1 MQRITSQPSIEAPT
15 RQTSFPNP
23 TPSSVAAT
31 KRMRSNRRVDTKP
44 EIEVRSLLHRNGF
57 RFRKDYPIR
66 LSNGTIVHP
75 DIVFTKKRVAV
86 FIDGCYWHSCP
97 LHGTTPKSNRHYW
110 IPKLLQNVE
119 RDKKTDIDLR
129 ANGWKVLR
137 IWEHVDPEDAAS
149 MIVSE
154 VLDT

>member
-110 IPKLLQNVE
+110 IPKLRQNVE

>member
-1 MQRITSQPSIEAPT
+1 
-15 RQTSFPNP
+15 
-23 TPSSVAAT
+23 
-31 KRMRSNRRVDTKP
+31 MRSNRRVDTKP

-66 LSNGTIVHP
+66 LTNGTIVHR

-97 LHGTTPKSNRHYW
+97 IHGTTPKSNRNYW
-110 IPKLLQNVE
+110 IPKLRQNVE
-119 RDKKTDIDLR
+119 RDKKTGIDLR

-149 MIVSE
+149 MIASE
-154 VLDT
+154 VLDV

>member
-1 MQRITSQPSIEAPT
+1 MQRIASQPSTEAPT
-15 RQTSFPNP
+15 RQASSPNP
-23 TPSSVAAT
+23 TPSSVAAAN
-31 KRMRSNRRVDTKP
+31 RMRSNRRVDTKP

-66 LSNGTIVHP
+66 LTSGTIVHP

-97 LHGTTPKSNRHYW
+97 IHGTTPKSNRNYW
-110 IPKLLQNVE
+110 IPKLRQNVE
-119 RDKKTDIDLR
+119 RDKKTGIDLR

-137 IWEHVDPEDAAS
+137 IWEHVEPEDAAS
-149 MIVSE
+149 MIASE
-154 VLDT
+154 VLDA

>member
-1 MQRITSQPSIEAPT
+1 
-15 RQTSFPNP
+15 
-23 TPSSVAAT
+23 
-31 KRMRSNRRVDTKP
+31 MRSNRRVDTKP

-66 LSNGTIVHP
+66 LTSGTIVHP

-97 LHGTTPKSNRHYW
+97 IHGTTPKSNRHYW
-110 IPKLLQNVE
+110 IPKLRQNVE

-149 MIVSE
+149 MIASE
-154 VLDT
+154 VLDA

>member
-1 MQRITSQPSIEAPT
+1 
-15 RQTSFPNP
+15 
-23 TPSSVAAT
+23 
-31 KRMRSNRRVDTKP
+31 MRSNRRVDTKP

-66 LSNGTIVHP
+66 LTSGTIVHP

-97 LHGTTPKSNRHYW
+97 IHGTTPKSNRNYW
-110 IPKLLQNVE
+110 IPKLRQNVE
-119 RDKKTDIDLR
+119 RDKKTGIDLR

-137 IWEHVDPEDAAS
+137 IWEHVEPEDAAS
-149 MIVSE
+149 MIASE
-154 VLDT
+154 VLDA